1 MVKCYSRICRK
12 RGYNKDMTGVLLC
25 DECYVKKN
33 IEIKVEFK
41 NKDLSGISEEDLYKM
56 STSSK
61 IAFFTRPIKEP

>member
-1 MVKCYSRICRK
+1 MVKCYTRICRK

>member
-1 MVKCYSRICRK
+1 MVKCYTRICRK

-25 DECYVKKN
+25 DECCVKKN

>member
-1 MVKCYSRICRK
+1 MVKCYVGSCRK

-25 DECYVKKN
+25 DECYIKKN

-41 NKDLSGISEEDLYKM
+41 NKDLAGISKEDLYKL